1 MKKPISKCFKQCLI
15 TLIVGGMSIVSTTT
29 VRAAGPEHIQMLAN
43 MCSVCHG
50 TGGKGADRIPKLNGE
65 LKAEK
70 FIETMHGF
78 VSGSEK
84 ATVMD
89 TIAKALTDEELA
101 ALAKYFAALA
111 Q

>member
-1 MKKPISKCFKQCLI
+1 
-15 TLIVGGMSIVSTTT
+15 MSIVSTT
-29 VRAAGPEHIQMLAN
+29 VMAAGPEHIQMLAN
-43 MCSVCHG
+43 MCAVCHG

-65 LKAEK
+65 LKPEK
-70 FIETMHGF
+70 FVETMHGF

-89 TIAKALTDEELA
+89 TIAKALTDDELA
-101 ALAKYFAALA
+101 ALAKYFAALE